1 MKRILLFLSLCF
13 IFSSVSAFAVDEV
26 ESPKS
31 CQLCGMD
38 RTTFAQS
45 RMLVVYAD
53 ASKTGTCSVHCA
65 AAELKANPGKKVQSL
80 LVADF
85 NTKSLIDAKQATWVV
100 GGKKRGVMTALPK
113 WAFAK
118 KSDADAFVK
127 QNGGKV
133 TGFEE
138 AMALAE
144 KE

>member
-1 MKRILLFLSLCF
+1 MKQILLFLSLCF
-13 IFSSVSAFAVDEV
+13 VFSSVSVFAVDGI

-45 RMLVVYAD
+45 RMLIVYAD
-53 ASKTGTCSVHCA
+53 GSKTGTCSVHCV
-65 AAELKANPGKKVQSL
+65 AAELKANADKRVQSL
-80 LVADF
+80 LVADY
-85 NTKSLIDAKQATWVV
+85 NSKSLIDAKQATWVI

-118 KSDADAFVK
+118 RSDADAFVK
-127 QNGGKV
+127 QNDGKV
-133 TGFEE
+133 AGFDE

>member
-1 MKRILLFLSLCF
+1 
-13 IFSSVSAFAVDEV
+13 
-26 ESPKS
+26 
-31 CQLCGMD
+31 
-38 RTTFAQS
+38 
-45 RMLVVYAD
+45 MLIVYAD

-65 AAELKANPGKKVQSL
+65 AAELKENAGKKVQSL
-80 LVADF
+80 LVADY
-85 NTKSLIDAKQATWVV
+85 NRKSLIDARQATWVI

-118 KSDADAFVK
+118 RSDADAFVK

-133 TGFEE
+133 AGFDE